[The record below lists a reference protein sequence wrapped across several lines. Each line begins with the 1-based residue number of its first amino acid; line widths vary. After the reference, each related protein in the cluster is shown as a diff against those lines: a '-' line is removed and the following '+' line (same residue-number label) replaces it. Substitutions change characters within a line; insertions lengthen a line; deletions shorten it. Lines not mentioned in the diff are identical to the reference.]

1 MSWWSDRKLT
11 SAVRK
16 NNAAEVEKLILGG
29 ADPNK
34 IDNGKTIF
42 MWSVEKGHT
51 ELARCLLGKGANVDD
66 EDRAGRTILITAAEK
81 GHTEIAQFLL
91 EKGAKVNRLVDGKTA
106 LITASAN
113 GHTEIAQS
121 LLERAADMN
130 VKDGDGWTALR

>member
-1 MSWWSDRKLT
+1 MMSWWSDRKLT

-16 NNAAEVEKLILGG
+16 NNAAEVEKLILEG

-51 ELARCLLGKGANVDD
+51 DLARCLLGKGANVDD
-66 EDRAGRTILITAAEK
+66 EDRAGRTVLITAAEK
-81 GHTEIAQFLL
+81 
-91 EKGAKVNRLVDGKTA
+91 
-106 LITASAN
+106 

-130 VKDGDGWTALR
+130 VKDGDGWTALRWATSKDHTEIAQSLRESGAEE

>member
-42 MWSVEKGHT
+42 MWCVEKGHT
-51 ELARCLLGKGANVDD
+51 ELARCLLGNSANVDD
-66 EDRAGRTILITAAEK
+66 EDRAGRIVLITAAEK
-81 GHTEIAQFLL
+81 GQ
-91 EKGAKVNRLVDGKTA
+91 
-106 LITASAN
+106 
-113 GHTEIAQS
+113 TEIAQS

-130 VKDGDGWTALR
+130 VKDGDGWTALRWATSKEHTEIARFLRESGAEE